1 MKVDG
6 SGRIQARFTGWAA
19 HGALALALALAAA
32 WPGHAQAANMPI
44 AADSGWYT
52 FDVDPLT
59 SLSNGKEWIDLDGSA
74 LVFELTLLNPAYL
87 TVVDAG
93 FAGDV
98 FEVFVNGASLGTTS
112 PATNSYPVSV
122 GLNFAA
128 AMADL
133 AFSRGS
139 YLLAPGSYAITGV
152 LSLSALDDAGSAI
165 DATVG
170 GVRVR
175 SVAEPGSLA
184 LLLAGIGFMGIAVRR
199 RCNV

>member
-6 SGRIQARFTGWAA
+6 FGRLLARFTGCAA
-19 HGALALALALAAA
+19 LGALALATA
-32 WPGHAQAANMPI
+32 WPGHAQAANLPI
-44 AADSGWYT
+44 TTDSGWFT

-59 SLSNGKEWIDLDGSA
+59 SLSAGKEWIDLDGSA
-74 LVFELTLLNPAYL
+74 LVFELTLVNPAYL

-98 FEVFVNGASLGTTS
+98 FEVFVNGASFGTTS
-112 PATNSYPVSV
+112 PAANSYPVSV
-122 GLNFAA
+122 GLSFGAA
-128 AMADL
+128 LADP
-133 AFSRGS
+133 AFSRGK
-139 YLLAPGSYAITGV
+139 YLLAAGSYAITGI

-184 LLLAGIGFMGIAVRR
+184 LLLAGTGVLGIAVRR
-199 RCNV
+199 RRNA

>member
-1 MKVDG
+1 M
-6 SGRIQARFTGWAA
+6 
-19 HGALALALALAAA
+19 ALAAA
-32 WPGHAQAANMPI
+32 WPGHALAANMPI

-59 SLSNGKEWIDLDGSA
+59 SLSSGKEWIDLDGSA
-74 LVFELTLLNPAYL
+74 LVFELTLVIPAYL

-98 FEVFVNGASLGTTS
+98 FELFVNGASLGTTS
-112 PATNSYPVSV
+112 PAVNSYPVSV
-122 GLNFAA
+122 GLSFAA
-128 AMADL
+128 AMADP
-133 AFSRGS
+133 AYSRGS
-139 YLLAPGSYAITGV
+139 YLLAPGSYAITGA

-170 GVRVR
+170 GIRVL

-184 LLLAGIGFMGIAVRR
+184 LLLAGFGFMGIAVRR